1 MILKS
6 TSRINPNRELTVI
19 PPSFS
24 SMANRSS
31 RPSTLSHRGAN
42 LEFGRPRSSD
52 SLLSRTA
59 REPSNRT
66 PYFCLPKRDEGLQSA
81 LTTNEVVTLSVSV
94 LLSRRNCDWS
104 FQSEVGDIGNYIV
117 EYLLVAAAWIENP
130 NLTDWN
136 HLNCLNVS
144 AHTASWAF
152 TLLIIPKKKSREL
165 NR

>member
-1 MILKS
+1 M
-6 TSRINPNRELTVI
+6 SRNDSQINKQDQSQPGTHGHTTEFFVDGEPQFTTEHTLTVAQI
-19 PPSFS
+19 
-24 SMANRSS
+24 
-31 RPSTLSHRGAN
+31 LN
-42 LEFGRPRSSD
+42 LVGLDPATHY
-52 SLLSRTA
+52 LVLSRTA

-130 NLTDWN
+130 
-136 HLNCLNVS
+136 
-144 AHTASWAF
+144 
-152 TLLIIPKKKSREL
+152 
-165 NR
+165 